1 VILPGDALASATN
14 SETFLAGKP
23 DLVTRTKPAPTVMA
37 CLQHRSTKGAAAND
51 GRADT
56 IEHRRYRRVRHVNC
70 HARRGYSLMRIQDRF
85 SDSLGGAPQRGWR
98 RSSETRLQMMETSR
112 NF

>member
-1 VILPGDALASATN
+1 MD
-14 SETFLAGKP
+14 
-23 DLVTRTKPAPTVMA
+23 

-70 HARRGYSLMRIQDRF
+70 HAGRGYSLMRIQDRF
-85 SDSLGGAPQRGWR
+85 SDSLGGAPQRDGGAPANAAANDGNKQELLR
-98 RSSETRLQMMETSR
+98 DLRLHP
-112 NF
+112 